1 MKSAPLPLPSEP
13 EPDLSED
20 VDNRAAPSSRV
31 RPSEA
36 RDLSPDRDVLDR
48 YYADLAGRRRLTR
61 EGEIAVG
68 RRVEAGERA
77 ILEAW
82 LGSPCALRE
91 LARTAE
97 DVRIGVLQ
105 IGDLLIEVEAR
116 DAAAAEAWGAR
127 LAALLE
133 QLRAFA
139 SSPLQGAARARVH
152 AELSAGLADLPLDAA
167 FVERIERCLRE
178 AAAVGPDAERAAAAA
193 TLAEIARARRV
204 VARARGELV
213 EANLRLVVAIARQF
227 RRPDVPL
234 VDLAQEGN
242 LGLIRAAD
250 RFDYRRGHR
259 FSTYAVWWIKQS
271 IRRALLGQGK
281 GLRMPAHLAEAKR
294 RITRVRRDFVAHH
307 GREPSPEEIAER
319 SDLSIERVHA
329 IAELALE
336 PLSLDA
342 PVGEDGDTSFGEL
355 VAGSEPLADELLA
368 RRRQREEVRALLD
381 GITERERDVII
392 RRFGLHD
399 REEETLE
406 EIGRSC
412 SLTRERIRQV
422 EEHALEKLRAR
433 SRRQTPRPADPARG
447 KRSSAGAARSTSAPS
462 PEPERRSAPL
472 SASGPPPGPGRLGP
486 ASG

>member
-1 MKSAPLPLPSEP
+1 MKSSPLLLPGEP
-13 EPDLSED
+13 EPDHSED
-20 VDNRAAPSSRV
+20 IDNRAAPSSRV
-31 RPSEA
+31 RPSGA
-36 RDLSPDRDVLDR
+36 SDLSPERDMLDR
-48 YYADLAGRRRLTR
+48 YYADLAGRRHLTR

-68 RRVEAGERA
+68 RRIEAGERA

-97 DVRIGVLQ
+97 DVRLGALE
-105 IGDLLIEVEAR
+105 IGDLLIELDAR
-116 DAAAAEAWGAR
+116 DAAAAEAWSAR
-127 LAALLE
+127 LAARLD
-133 QLRAFA
+133 QLRVFA

-152 AELSAGLADLPLDAA
+152 AEISAGLADLPLDPTLA
-167 FVERIERCLRE
+167 ERIERCLRE
-178 AAAVGPDAERAAAAA
+178 AAAVGPEAERAAVAA
-193 TLAEIARARRV
+193 TLAEIARARRA
-204 VARARGELV
+204 VARAKGELV

-271 IRRALLGQGK
+271 IRRAILGQGK
-281 GLRMPAHLAEAKR
+281 GLRMPAYLAEAKS

-319 SDLSIERVHA
+319 SDLSIERVHT
-329 IAELALE
+329 IAELALD

-342 PVGEDGDTSFGEL
+342 PVGEDGDTAFGDF
-355 VAGSEPLADELLA
+355 VAGSEPLADEILA
-368 RRRQREEVRALLD
+368 RRRLIEDAHALLD

-392 RRFGLHD
+392 RRFGLLD
-399 REEETLE
+399 RDEETLE

-433 SRRQTPRPADPARG
+433 SRRQTQRPADPARV
-447 KRSSAGAARSTSAPS
+447 KPSAAGSARSRSAPS
-462 PEPERRSAPL
+462 LQPERRAARM
-472 SASGPPPGPGRLGP
+472 SASGPEERKP
-486 ASG
+486 